1 MCVSV
6 CVREGFFNTQSSC
19 LSPSFCVS
27 LCLFQSCSVRVL
39 LVEVLN
45 YAIKMFLSLSLFYSL
60 WLSHSYCFPLR
71 SLSLFSSLMM
81 IAFSL
86 LLLSLL
92 LLFPLYLSFISS
104 YLFLCLSMHLSA
116 SLFLHLSL
124 PVSLSLWFSL
134 SVSVSF
140 YLCIFLTFLLSVFP
154 SISSHTLVRKQLL
167 RRINRCKISIPS
179 PRHPLS
185 GQV

>member
-1 MCVSV
+1 
-6 CVREGFFNTQSSC
+6 
-19 LSPSFCVS
+19 
-27 LCLFQSCSVRVL
+27 
-39 LVEVLN
+39 
-45 YAIKMFLSLSLFYSL
+45 
-60 WLSHSYCFPLR
+60 
-71 SLSLFSSLMM
+71 MM
-81 IAFSL
+81 TIALSL
-86 LLLSLL
+86 LLLSLLLLLL

-104 YLFLCLSMHLSA
+104 NLFLCLSMHLSASLCLSMHLSA

-185 GQV
+185 GQVWQKNTWSISSVLQKSNLNVERSQLINFCI